1 MVASPSGGS
10 VHVWMYKACY
20 LKFSSQPFS
29 LHNYH
34 ESVHLTNHFVQKNY
48 TNAADRHPELPACN
62 MWSSRQFQEHL
73 ESIGQPDAWQQ
84 HIYAGMRRNIVAA
97 VRSAYEECRELERN
111 CFELVGGDFMVTD
124 RFGVQLLEVN
134 ATPDM
139 CASTPVTKEI
149 CAACLEDTVKVV
161 VDRYHD
167 VHADTGRFELIDEIP
182 LTMVCWQ
189 QNSQPSALSVQ
200 GTVKRLQRPPEV
212 ALPAPQKW
220 DNKQTKPQTAGKTV
234 ITVRHSKS
242 TVQRP
247 TVTAEQRPTVIAAQ
261 LSTVIEAQRP
271 TVTADQLP
279 AVIKEQVPT
288 VTALQQPTNTPA
300 KRPTTTAKRTKNTT
314 TTVQRS
320 APTVQIPP
328 SAVQRPTTSV
338 PIPSTV
344 VQRPA
349 SIIPSPPTKVA
360 LQYVHAL
367 PPLKQAKGRQKNS
380 VILRRQSSVLNET
393 IAHQLQLYNRSIPHR
408 YYIPLAQT
416 TRVQPASPNK
426 QTIDRH
432 RLLSQTIE
440 HTLKSHNLDVRRR
453 QNNLNDF
460 LAARCQPN
468 ASTAI

>member
-1 MVASPSGGS
+1 MVATPSGDS
-10 VHVWMYKACY
+10 MQVWMYKSSY

-62 MWSSRQFQEHL
+62 MWSSHQFQEYL
-73 ESIGQPDAWQQ
+73 ASIGQPEAWQQ

-149 CAACLEDTVKVV
+149 CAACLEDTIKVV
-161 VDRYHD
+161 VDRYHN

-189 QNSQPSALSVQ
+189 QNSLPAALSVQ
-200 GTVKRLQRPPEV
+200 GTVKRLMRPPEV
-212 ALPAPQKW
+212 IVAVPATQKP
-220 DNKQTKPQTAGKTV
+220 DSKPTKPQTVDKTI
-234 ITVRHSKS
+234 ITVQPSK
-242 TVQRP
+242 
-247 TVTAEQRPTVIAAQ
+247 TA
-261 LSTVIEAQRP
+261 
-271 TVTADQLP
+271 
-279 AVIKEQVPT
+279 
-288 VTALQQPTNTPA
+288 
-300 KRPTTTAKRTKNTT
+300 
-314 TTVQRS
+314 
-320 APTVQIPP
+320 
-328 SAVQRPTTSV
+328 AVQRPTITADPRPTLTAEPRPSVTAEPRPSVIAEQQSTVTAMQQQRNTAAKRPIATTKRTKTTAELRPAPTFQPPTQRPTLSV
-338 PIPSTV
+338 PTSTTV

-349 SIIPSPPTKVA
+349 PTVPNPSTKVG

-367 PPLKQAKGRQKNS
+367 PPLKQPNGRQKNS
-380 VILRRQSSVLNET
+380 DILRRQSSVLNET

-408 YYIPLAQT
+408 YYIPL
-416 TRVQPASPNK
+416 QPLPAWQQSTPSQPVSPNK
-426 QTIDRH
+426 QTIERH
-432 RLLSQTIE
+432 RLLNQTIE
-440 HTLKSHNLDVRRR
+440 RQLKSHNLNVQRR
-453 QNNLNDF
+453 QNNLNEF
-460 LAARCQPN
+460 LATRC
-468 ASTAI
+468 